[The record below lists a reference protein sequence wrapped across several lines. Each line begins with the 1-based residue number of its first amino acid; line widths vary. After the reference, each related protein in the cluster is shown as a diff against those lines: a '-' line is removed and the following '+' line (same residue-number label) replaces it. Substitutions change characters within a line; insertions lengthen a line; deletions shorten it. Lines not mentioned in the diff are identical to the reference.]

1 MSRAVVEG
9 FWVLKSPAIEAFRAS
24 ARRPLAWLGVITT
37 IGMFIVVA
45 MGDLVTNAG
54 AAEGCGRSWPLCH
67 GQFVPTFTAQTLIEF
82 SHRAVVGLVS
92 IGVIALAVGTFLRT
106 PWRRETQ
113 VLAPALVFFLLL
125 QAVLGGMAVLWPQS
139 PPVLAL
145 HLGISLI
152 ALATVLLTTALLL
165 EEEGGD
171 RLRDRPVPVGFRRL
185 CWAALVYL
193 YALVYLGAF
202 VRHSNA
208 QLACSGWPFCNG
220 ALVPSLHG
228 LVLVNFLHRLA
239 ALGAVALF
247 GVLFW
252 SAGPLRAQRPDLF
265 RGSAAAL
272 LALLAQAGSG
282 ALVALSNMALWSAL
296 LHGALISLVFGAVS
310 YLCLHVLPRP
320 RSARPPALST
330 PGTARELRT
339 ASLATAG
346 AKTIRS

>member
-1 MSRAVVEG
+1 MGPVS
-9 FWVLKSPAIEAFRAS
+9 IERFRAT

-37 IGMFIVVA
+37 VGMFIVVA

-92 IGVIALAVGTFLRT
+92 VGVIALAAGTFLRT

-113 VLAPALVFFLLL
+113 ILAPALVFFLVL

-165 EEEGGD
+165 EEEQAD
-171 RLRDRPVPVGFRRL
+171 RLRDRPAPLRFRRL
-185 CWAALVYL
+185 CWAALLYL

-220 ALVPSLHG
+220 ALIPTLQG
-228 LVLVNFLHRLA
+228 PVLINFGHRLA
-239 ALGAVALF
+239 SLGAVVLF
-247 GVLFW
+247 GYLYW
-252 SAGPLRAQRPDLF
+252 SARPLRAQRPDLYW
-265 RGSAAAL
+265 GSVAAL

-282 ALVALSNMALWSAL
+282 ALVALSDMTLWSAL
-296 LHGALISLVFGAVS
+296 LHGALISLVFSAVS

-320 RSARPPALST
+320 RLARTETQAAPGPAVAPSAPSFVPAGIK
-330 PGTARELRT
+330 GT
-339 ASLATAG
+339 
-346 AKTIRS
+346 RS

>member
-1 MSRAVVEG
+1 MGLASVER
-9 FWVLKSPAIEAFRAS
+9 FRAT
-24 ARRPLAWLGVITT
+24 ARRPLTWLGVATT

-92 IGVIALAVGTFLRT
+92 VGVIALAAGTLLRT

-113 VLAPALVFFLLL
+113 VLAPALVFFLVL
-125 QAVLGGMAVLWPQS
+125 QAVLGGLAVLWPQS

-165 EEEGGD
+165 EEEAGD
-171 RLRDRPVPVGFRRL
+171 LLRDRPMPLRFRRL
-185 CWAALVYL
+185 CWVALVYL

-220 ALVPSLHG
+220 ALIPALRG
-228 LVLVNFLHRLA
+228 PVLINFVHRLA
-239 ALGAVALF
+239 ALGAVVLF
-247 GVLFW
+247 GYLCW
-252 SAGPLRAQRPDLF
+252 TARPLRAQRPDLYW
-265 RGSAAAL
+265 GSVAAL
-272 LALLAQAGSG
+272 LALLAQAASG
-282 ALVALSNMALWSAL
+282 ALVAISDMTLWSAL
-296 LHGALISLVFGAVS
+296 LHGALISLVFSTVS

-320 RSARPPALST
+320 RAARAVARSL
-330 PGTARELRT
+330 PGTAV
-339 ASLATAG
+339 APMAPSFVPAG
-346 AKTIRS
+346 IKGTQG

>member
-1 MSRAVVEG
+1 MVT
-9 FWVLKSPAIEAFRAS
+9 LLTIERFRAAS
-24 ARRPLAWLGVITT
+24 RRPLAWLGALTT

-67 GQFVPTFTAQTLIEF
+67 GQFVPTFTPQTLIEF

-92 IGVIALAVGTFLRT
+92 IGVIALAAGIILRT
-106 PWRRETQ
+106 PKRREAQ

-152 ALATVLLTTALLL
+152 AFATVLLATAMLW
-165 EEEGGD
+165 EEGDGD
-171 RLRDRPVPVGFRRL
+171 RLRDRPVAPSFRRL
-185 CWAALVYL
+185 CWGALVYL

-208 QLACSGWPFCNG
+208 QLACSGWPLCNG
-220 ALVPSLHG
+220 AVVPTLQG

-239 ALGAVALF
+239 ALGAVLLF
-247 GVLFW
+247 IRLYW
-252 SAGPLRAQRPDLF
+252 SARPLRLQRPDLYW
-265 RGSAAAL
+265 GSAVAL
-272 LALLAQAGSG
+272 LALVAQAGSG
-282 ALVALSNMALWSAL
+282 ALVALSHMTLWSAL
-296 LHGALISLVFGAVS
+296 LHGALITVVFGALS

-320 RSARPPALST
+320 QAAR
-330 PGTARELRT
+330 RT
-339 ASLATAG
+339 VDAEAG
-346 AKTIRS
+346 AYLPSSPVEPFMPVSGQGTRG